1 MRSLS
6 PLDQLAVAAFVTAL
20 ETCRETGVELPD
32 DVWAIAAAPEQHLTA
47 LSEIAQQYPQLNTAY
62 RTARKLLRQAESDR
76 QKRIDFHDLKLVT
89 DQFRLKQQELE
100 TRLQALLESQQQ
112 QVEEQSRKF
121 NSLLQEQIQSSLEL
135 QQQQVKEE
143 SRKFNSLLQEQIQSS
158 AIQRI
163 VLAANASDRDRQNYQ
178 KYLEELQR
186 LNPDWAIVPDC
197 PQAGEADA
205 HLAIWKDQDY
215 LARHAAYIATRYL
228 NEFFRELSL

>member
-6 PLDQLAVAAFVTAL
+6 PLDQLAVEAFVTAL

-32 DVWAIAAAPEQHLTA
+32 DVWAIAQSPEQHLTS
-47 LSEIAQQYPQLNTAY
+47 LSEIAQQHPQLNTAY

-76 QKRIDFHDLKLVT
+76 QKRLNTHDHAQVGPGHPSPDLLPPSPSLPGEPKVKT
-89 DQFRLKQQELE
+89 VRLDHIP
-100 TRLQALLESQQQ
+100 TPPSPPADTPSPD
-112 QVEEQSRKF
+112 
-121 NSLLQEQIQSSLEL
+121 
-135 QQQQVKEE
+135 
-143 SRKFNSLLQEQIQSS
+143 
-158 AIQRI
+158 IQRI